1 MTVMTV
7 LTRKEE
13 KMATNILSRKQT
25 KYITVKQFKEKY
37 NISHGHATNI
47 IHSEGFP
54 MKYIGKTIR
63 IDEEGAEE
71 FIQKTY
77 NQ

>member
-1 MTVMTV
+1 
-7 LTRKEE
+7 
-13 KMATNILSRKQT
+13 MATNILSRKQA

-37 NISHGHATNI
+37 NISQGHATNI

-63 IDEEGAEE
+63 IDEEAAEE
-71 FIQKTY
+71 FIKKMY

>member
-1 MTVMTV
+1 
-7 LTRKEE
+7 
-13 KMATNILSRKQT
+13 MATNILSRKQA

-37 NISHGHATNI
+37 NISQGHATNI

-63 IDEEGAEE
+63 IDEEAAEE
-71 FIQKTY
+71 FIQKMY